1 MAASIDLT
9 HEGPAA
15 VGNRRRR
22 SFNVRE
28 HVIAYLMVAPPVLF
42 LCVIIVY
49 PALKAVWDTLAVQHV
64 VVHNGVQS
72 VERTFTFDTYSA
84 IWNDSYTRK
93 AILYSLRVTIT
104 SVIALFAFC
113 YPLAIYLR
121 FSHGY
126 ITSMFRSLTLI
137 PLFIPTIISAYAF
150 ISFYQQGNFLDV
162 LMQQTGIEST
172 FFGGQ
177 YPQLIDNTNGIV
189 MGQVWNNIPITVLL
203 IGAGLG
209 EIDNT
214 LVESAR
220 DVGAGW
226 LRIFA
231 LILFP
236 LTLRQALIA
245 FALAFIG
252 VLGSY
257 NIPYLIG
264 PNAPPM
270 LGVLMDRDVNQA
282 EQLTAQGLAVI
293 TFGIALVVG
302 VFYVAAVARQRW
314 R

>member
-1 MAASIDLT
+1 MAASINLT
-9 HEGPAA
+9 REGPVA
-15 VGNRRRR
+15 GRRHR

-28 HVIAYLMVAPPVLF
+28 HLIAYLMVAPPVLF
-42 LCVIIVY
+42 LGVIIVY
-49 PALKAVWDTLAVQHV
+49 PALRAIWDTLAVQHV

-72 VERTFTFDTYSA
+72 VERTFTFDTYTA
-84 IWNDSYTRK
+84 IWNDSYSRNS
-93 AILYSLRVTIT
+93 ILYSLRVTIT
-104 SVIALFAFC
+104 SVIVLFLFC

-121 FSHGY
+121 FRHGY
-126 ITSMFRSLTLI
+126 LTSIFRTLALI
-137 PLFIPTIISAYAF
+137 PLFIPTIITAYAF
-150 ISFYQQGNFLDV
+150 IAFYQQGNFLDV
-162 LMQQTGIEST
+162 LMQKTGIEGT
-172 FFGGQ
+172 FFGGE
-177 YPQLIDNTNGIV
+177 YPQLIDNTTGIV
-189 MGQVWNNIPITVLL
+189 MGQVWKNIPITVLL

-209 EIDNT
+209 EIDNA
-214 LVESAR
+214 LIESAR

-231 LILFP
+231 FILFP

-245 FALAFIG
+245 FALAFVG
-252 VLGSY
+252 VLGSF

-270 LGVLMDRDVNQA
+270 VGVLMDQDVNQA

-302 VFYVAAVARQRW
+302 VFYVAALARQRW